1 MTTDSGVIPLKNFYA
16 KRGLRTYCSEVLTLI
31 ISAFVLSLAFPGFVT
46 ETGWGWIAFFALIP
60 VFAVIRNTS
69 WKAVWAYGFLFGVAF
84 YCFFNYWLPGF
95 HPGAIY
101 IVTIIKG
108 GEMIFL
114 FLALK
119 LAYTAFRRHAF
130 IAQGF
135 IWASYAYLSQNW
147 FAGYPYGTI
156 CYALYDYLPLIQIAD
171 ITGIWGIIIMMIL
184 PQGWA
189 GWYLG
194 SLFTGEAEKPLSYVK
209 KSLVYIII
217 YVLLFIAWLVYGL
230 ASLSAQEERVPDRT
244 WRVATIQHNHDSW
257 EGGYQT
263 YLRNFNNLRRLS
275 LEAIRENPD
284 IVVWSETAFI
294 PSVDWH
300 MNYSYE
306 GAGNTIGNEQTAE
319 LVRRFVEFGEE
330 LGKPLLTGNPR
341 GVLKDETKPPI
352 DSETG
357 ELNREDYNTVILFDD
372 GMIKQSYA
380 KQHLVPFTEH
390 FPYQKQLPWLYD
402 ILVSLDYNWWLQG
415 DEPVV
420 FESDGVRFSTPICYE
435 DVFGNLNAEF
445 VREGADLIVNMTN
458 DRWSG
463 CAEAAFQ
470 HAAIATFRSVETRK
484 TMVRSTNSGYTCMIL
499 PTGEIVD
506 PVEQFRM
513 TWHIYDVPIY
523 ETKSDAGFTFYV
535 RHTDLFAY
543 VSIALASVMLGLGA
557 GLIAYRKVHK

>member
-1 MTTDSGVIPLKNFYA
+1 MESFSLKDFYR
-16 KRGLRTYCSEVLTLI
+16 KRGLRTYGSEVLTLI
-31 ISAFVLSLAFPGFVT
+31 LSAFILSLAFPGFVT

-60 VFAVIRNTS
+60 VFAVIINTS

-119 LAYTAFRRHAF
+119 LASRAFGRHAC
-130 IAQGF
+130 IAQAL
-135 IWASYAYLSQNW
+135 IWVSYAYLSQIW

-171 ITGIWGIIIMMIL
+171 ITGIWGIIVMMIF
-184 PQGWA
+184 PQAWA
-189 GWYLG
+189 GWYLAQLARG
-194 SLFTGEAEKPLSYVK
+194 GDANFLHYVRKSLSYVI
-209 KSLVYIII
+209 VYVI
-217 YVLLFIAWLVYGL
+217 LFALWLGYGFY
-230 ASLSAQEERVPDRT
+230 ALSAQEERTADRS
-244 WRVATIQHNHDSW
+244 WRVATVQHNHDSW

-275 LEAIRENPD
+275 LEALREDPD

-306 GAGNTIGNEQTAE
+306 GVGNTIGNEETAE
-319 LVRRFVEFGEE
+319 LVRRFVSFAEE

-341 GVLKDETKPPI
+341 GVLKDESLPPI
-352 DSETG
+352 DPETG
-357 ELNREDYNTVILFDD
+357 ELNRVDYNTVILFDD
-372 GMIKQSYA
+372 GTIKQSYA

-390 FPYQKQLPWLYD
+390 FPYQRQLPWLYN
-402 ILVSLDYNWWLQG
+402 ILVSLDYNWWEQG

-420 FESDGVRFSTPICYE
+420 FESDGVHFSTPICYE
-435 DVFGNLNAEF
+435 DVFGDINAEF
-445 VREGADLIVNMTN
+445 VRNGADLIINMTN

-470 HAAIATFRSVETRK
+470 HAAIAAFRSVETRK

-513 TWHIYDVPIY
+513 TWHIYDVPVY
-523 ETKSDAGFTFYV
+523 ETKSADDLTFYV
-535 RHTDLFAY
+535 THTDLFAY
-543 VSIALASVMLGLGA
+543 IAIGLSLAALACGA
-557 GLIAYRKVHK
+557 ILIIFRKVRRHD

>member
-1 MTTDSGVIPLKNFYA
+1 MKDFYR
-16 KRGLRTYCSEVLTLI
+16 KRGLRTYGSEVLTLI
-31 ISAFVLSLAFPGFVT
+31 LSAFILSLAFPGFVT

-60 VFAVIRNTS
+60 VFAVIINTS

-119 LAYTAFRRHAF
+119 LASRAFGRHAC
-130 IAQGF
+130 IAQAL
-135 IWASYAYLSQNW
+135 IWVSYAYLSQIW

-171 ITGIWGIIIMMIL
+171 ITGIWGIIVMMIF
-184 PQGWA
+184 PQAWA
-189 GWYLG
+189 GWYLAQLARG
-194 SLFTGEAEKPLSYVK
+194 GDANFLHYVRKSLSYVI
-209 KSLVYIII
+209 VYVI
-217 YVLLFIAWLVYGL
+217 LFALWLGYGFY
-230 ASLSAQEERVPDRT
+230 ALSAQEERTADRS
-244 WRVATIQHNHDSW
+244 WRVATVQHNHDSW

-275 LEAIRENPD
+275 LEALREDPD

-306 GAGNTIGNEQTAE
+306 GVGNTIGNEETAE
-319 LVRRFVEFGEE
+319 LVRRFVSFAEE

-341 GVLKDETKPPI
+341 GVLKDESLPPI
-352 DSETG
+352 DPETG
-357 ELNREDYNTVILFDD
+357 ELNRVDYNTVILFDD
-372 GMIKQSYA
+372 GTIKQSYA

-390 FPYQKQLPWLYD
+390 FPYQRQLPWLYN
-402 ILVSLDYNWWLQG
+402 ILVSLDYNWWEQG

-420 FESDGVRFSTPICYE
+420 FESDGVHFSTPICYE
-435 DVFGNLNAEF
+435 DVFGDINAEF
-445 VREGADLIVNMTN
+445 VRNGADLIINMTN

-470 HAAIATFRSVETRK
+470 HAAIAAFRSVETRK

-513 TWHIYDVPIY
+513 TWHIYDVPVY
-523 ETKSDAGFTFYV
+523 ETKSADDLTFYV
-535 RHTDLFAY
+535 THTDLFAY
-543 VSIALASVMLGLGA
+543 IAIGLSLAALACGA
-557 GLIAYRKVHK
+557 ILIIFRKVRRHD

>member
-1 MTTDSGVIPLKNFYA
+1 MFFKLRNFYE

-31 ISAFVLSLAFPGFVT
+31 ISAFILSLAFPGFVT

-60 VFAVIRNTS
+60 VFAVIANTS

-119 LAYTAFRRHAF
+119 LACSAFRQYAY
-130 IAQGF
+130 IAQAL
-135 IWASYAYLSQNW
+135 IWVSYAYLSQIW

-184 PQGWA
+184 PQAWA
-189 GWYLG
+189 GWYLAG
-194 SLFTGEAEKPLSYVK
+194 IFAGRDPSFLHYLR
-209 KSLVYIII
+209 KSLVFIIV
-217 YVLLFIAWLVYGL
+217 YVILFALWLGYGFVSL
-230 ASLSAQEERVPDRT
+230 AGQEAREPDRT
-244 WRVATIQHNHDSW
+244 WRVATVQHNHDSW
-257 EGGYQT
+257 QGGYQT

-275 LEAIRENPD
+275 LEALRDDPD

-294 PSVDWH
+294 PSVWWH

-306 GAGNTIGNEQTAE
+306 GVGNTIGNEETAE
-319 LVRRFVEFGEE
+319 LVRRFVAFAEE
-330 LGKPLLTGNPR
+330 LGRPLVTGNPR
-341 GVLKDETKPPI
+341 GVLADPDKPPI
-352 DSETG
+352 NPQTG
-357 ELNREDYNTVILFDD
+357 ELNRVDYNTVILFDD
-372 GMIKQSYA
+372 GQIKQSYA

-390 FPYQKQLPWLYD
+390 FPYQRQLPWLYD
-402 ILVSLDYNWWLQG
+402 ILVSLDYNWWEEG

-420 FESDGVRFSTPICYE
+420 FESDGVHFSTPICYE
-435 DVFGNLNAEF
+435 DVFGDINAEF
-445 VREGADLIVNMTN
+445 VRNGADLILNMTN

-463 CAEAAFQ
+463 DPNASFQ
-470 HAAIATFRSVETRK
+470 HAAIAVFRSVETRK

-513 TWHIYDVPIY
+513 TYHIYDVPVY
-523 ETKSDAGFTFYV
+523 ETHSEADLTFYV
-535 RHTDLFAY
+535 QHTDLFAY
-543 VSIALASVMLGLGA
+543 ISIALSALALAGA
-557 GLIAYRKVHK
+557 IVLIAIRKVRS

>member
-1 MTTDSGVIPLKNFYA
+1 MLVAS
-16 KRGLRTYCSEVLTLI
+16 
-31 ISAFVLSLAFPGFVT
+31 FVLSLAFPGFVT
-46 ETGWGWIAFFALIP
+46 EKGWGWIAFFALIP

-108 GEMIFL
+108 GEMVLL

-119 LAYTAFRRHAF
+119 LAASAFGRHGYV
-130 IAQGF
+130 AQAL
-135 IWASYAYLSQNW
+135 IWASYAFLAQSW

-171 ITGIWGIIIMMIL
+171 ITGIWGIIIMMVL
-184 PQGWA
+184 PQAWA
-189 GWYLG
+189 GWYVAGL
-194 SLFTGEAEKPLSYVK
+194 LRGEDANLLHYMRR
-209 KSLVYIII
+209 SLVFLVV
-217 YVLLFIAWLVYGL
+217 YVVLFVLWLGYGL
-230 ASLSAQEERVPDRT
+230 WQLSVQSDRQPDRI
-244 WRVATIQHNHDSW
+244 WRVATVQHNHDSW

-275 LEAIRENPD
+275 LEALRADPD
-284 IVVWSETAFI
+284 IVVWSETAFV

-306 GAGNTIGNEQTAE
+306 GAGNTIGNEETAE
-319 LVRRFVEFGEE
+319 LVRRFVSFAEE
-330 LGKPLLTGNPR
+330 LGKPLVTGNPR
-341 GVLKDETKPPI
+341 GVLADESRPPI
-352 DSETG
+352 DQVTG
-357 ELNREDYNTVILFDD
+357 ELNRIDYNTVILFDD
-372 GMIKQSYA
+372 GTIKESYA

-420 FESDGVRFSTPICYE
+420 FESGGVHFSTPICYE
-435 DVFGNLNAEF
+435 DTFGDINAEF
-445 VREGADLIVNMTN
+445 VREGADVIVNMTN

-470 HAAIATFRSVETRK
+470 HACIAVFRSVETRK
-484 TMVRSTNSGYTCMIL
+484 TMVRSTNSGYTCMIT
-499 PTGEIVD
+499 PSGEIVD
-506 PVEQFRM
+506 PVDQFRM
-513 TWHIYDVPIY
+513 TWHIYDVPVY
-523 ETKSDAGFTFYV
+523 ETHDVSDLTFYV
-535 RHTDLFAY
+535 THTDLFAY
-543 VSIALASVMLGLGA
+543 ISIAMSAIALVA
-557 GLIAYRKVHK
+557 GLVVVIVRKVRR

>member
-1 MTTDSGVIPLKNFYA
+1 MIA
-16 KRGLRTYCSEVLTLI
+16 A
-31 ISAFVLSLAFPGFVT
+31 AFILSLAFPGFVT
-46 ETGWGWIAFFALIP
+46 PTGWGWIAFFALIP

-108 GEMIFL
+108 GEMVLL

-119 LAYTAFRRHAF
+119 LAASAFGRHAYVVQ
-130 IAQGF
+130 AL
-135 IWASYAYLSQNW
+135 IWAAYAYLAQSW

-171 ITGIWGIIIMMIL
+171 ITGIWGIIIMMVL
-184 PQGWA
+184 PQAWA
-189 GWYLG
+189 GWYVAGL
-194 SLFTGEAEKPLSYVK
+194 LRGEDADFLHYLRRSV
-209 KSLVYIII
+209 VFVAV
-217 YVLLFIAWLVYGL
+217 YVLLFALWLGYGL
-230 ASLSAQEERVPDRT
+230 WQLSVQSDRQPDRI
-244 WRVATIQHNHDSW
+244 WRVATVQHNHDSW

-263 YLRNFNNLRRLS
+263 YLKNFNNLRRLS
-275 LEAIRENPD
+275 LEALREDPD
-284 IVVWSETAFI
+284 IVVWSETAFV

-306 GAGNTIGNEQTAE
+306 GVGNTIGNEETAE
-319 LVRRFVEFGEE
+319 LVRRFVAFAEE
-330 LGKPLLTGNPR
+330 LGRPLVTGNPR
-341 GVLKDETKPPI
+341 GVLADESKPPI
-352 DSETG
+352 DPVTG
-357 ELNREDYNTVILFDD
+357 ELNRIDYNTVILFDD
-372 GMIKQSYA
+372 GTIKESYA

-420 FESDGVRFSTPICYE
+420 FESGGVHFSTPICYE
-435 DVFGNLNAEF
+435 DTFGDINAEF
-445 VREGADLIVNMTN
+445 VREGADVIVNMTN

-470 HAAIATFRSVETRK
+470 HACIAAFRSVETRK

-506 PVEQFRM
+506 PVDQFRM
-513 TWHIYDVPIY
+513 TWHIYDVPVY
-523 ETKSDAGFTFYV
+523 ETHDWSHFTFYV
-535 RHTDLFAY
+535 AHTDLFAN
-543 VSIALASVMLGLGA
+543 VSIALSALALAA
-557 GLIAYRKVHK
+557 GLAIVIIRKVRR

>member
-1 MTTDSGVIPLKNFYA
+1 MFFKLRNFYE

-31 ISAFVLSLAFPGFVT
+31 ISAFILSLAFPGFVT
-46 ETGWGWIAFFALIP
+46 ETGWGWIAFFALTP
-60 VFAVIRNTS
+60 VFAVIANTS

-119 LAYTAFRRHAF
+119 LACSAFRQYAY
-130 IAQGF
+130 IAQAL
-135 IWASYAYLSQNW
+135 IWVSYAYLSQIW

-184 PQGWA
+184 PQAWA
-189 GWYLG
+189 GWYLAG
-194 SLFTGEAEKPLSYVK
+194 IFAGRDPSFPHYLR
-209 KSLVYIII
+209 KSLVFIIV
-217 YVLLFIAWLVYGL
+217 YVILFALWLGYGFV
-230 ASLSAQEERVPDRT
+230 SLSGQEAREPDRT
-244 WRVATIQHNHDSW
+244 WRVATVQHNHDSW
-257 EGGYQT
+257 QGGYQT

-275 LEAIRENPD
+275 LEALRDDPD

-294 PSVDWH
+294 PSVWWH

-306 GAGNTIGNEQTAE
+306 GVGNTIGNEETAE
-319 LVRRFVEFGEE
+319 LVRRFVAFAEE
-330 LGKPLLTGNPR
+330 LGRPLVTGNPR
-341 GVLKDETKPPI
+341 GVLADPDKPPI
-352 DSETG
+352 DPQTG
-357 ELNREDYNTVILFDD
+357 ELNRVDYNTVILFDD
-372 GMIKQSYA
+372 GQIKQSYA

-390 FPYQKQLPWLYD
+390 FPYQRQLPWLYD
-402 ILVSLDYNWWLQG
+402 ILVSLDYNWWEEG

-420 FESDGVRFSTPICYE
+420 FESDGVHFSTPICYE
-435 DVFGNLNAEF
+435 DVFGDINAAF
-445 VREGADLIVNMTN
+445 VRNGADLILNMTN

-463 CAEAAFQ
+463 DPNASFQ
-470 HAAIATFRSVETRK
+470 HAAIAVFRSVETRK

-513 TWHIYDVPIY
+513 TYHIYDVPVY
-523 ETKSDAGFTFYV
+523 ETHSEADLTFYV
-535 RHTDLFAY
+535 QHTDLFAY
-543 VSIALASVMLGLGA
+543 ISIALSALALAGA
-557 GLIAYRKVHK
+557 IVLIAIRKVRS

>member
-1 MTTDSGVIPLKNFYA
+1 MKDFYR
-16 KRGLRTYCSEVLTLI
+16 KRGLRTYGSEVLTLI
-31 ISAFVLSLAFPGFVT
+31 LSAFILSLAFPGFVT

-60 VFAVIRNTS
+60 VFAVIINTS

-119 LAYTAFRRHAF
+119 LASRAFGRHAC
-130 IAQGF
+130 IAQAL
-135 IWASYAYLSQNW
+135 IWVAYAYLSQIW

-171 ITGIWGIIIMMIL
+171 ITGIWGIIVMMIF
-184 PQGWA
+184 PQAWA
-189 GWYLG
+189 GWYLAQLTRG
-194 SLFTGEAEKPLSYVK
+194 GDANFLHYVR
-209 KSLVYIII
+209 KSLAYVIVYVI
-217 YVLLFIAWLVYGL
+217 LFALWLGYGFY
-230 ASLSAQEERVPDRT
+230 ALSAQEERAADRS

-275 LEAIRENPD
+275 LEALRGDPD

-306 GAGNTIGNEQTAE
+306 GVGNTIGNEETAE
-319 LVRRFVEFGEE
+319 LVRRFVSFAEE

-341 GVLKDETKPPI
+341 GVLKDESLPPI
-352 DSETG
+352 DPETG
-357 ELNREDYNTVILFDD
+357 ELNRVDYNTVILFDD
-372 GMIKQSYA
+372 GTIKQSYA

-390 FPYQKQLPWLYD
+390 FPYQRQLPWLYN
-402 ILVSLDYNWWLQG
+402 ILVSLDYNWWEQG

-420 FESDGVRFSTPICYE
+420 FESDGVHFSTPICYE
-435 DVFGNLNAEF
+435 DVFGDINAEF
-445 VREGADLIVNMTN
+445 VRNGADLIINMTN

-470 HAAIATFRSVETRK
+470 HAAIAVFRSVETRK

-513 TWHIYDVPIY
+513 TWHIYDVPVY
-523 ETKSDAGFTFYV
+523 ETKSADDLTFYV
-535 RHTDLFAY
+535 THTDLFAY
-543 VSIALASVMLGLGA
+543 IAIGLSLAALACGVI
-557 GLIAYRKVHK
+557 LIIFRKVRRHD

>member
-1 MTTDSGVIPLKNFYA
+1 MESFSLKDFYR
-16 KRGLRTYCSEVLTLI
+16 KRGLRTYGSEVLTLI
-31 ISAFVLSLAFPGFVT
+31 LSAFILSLAFPGFVT

-60 VFAVIRNTS
+60 VFAVIINTS

-119 LAYTAFRRHAF
+119 LASRAFGRHAC
-130 IAQGF
+130 IAQAL
-135 IWASYAYLSQNW
+135 IWVAYAYLSQIW

-171 ITGIWGIIIMMIL
+171 ITGIWGIIVMMIF
-184 PQGWA
+184 PQAWA
-189 GWYLG
+189 GWYLAQLARG
-194 SLFTGEAEKPLSYVK
+194 GDANFLHYVR
-209 KSLVYIII
+209 KSLAYVIVYVI
-217 YVLLFIAWLVYGL
+217 LFALWLGYGFY
-230 ASLSAQEERVPDRT
+230 ALSAQEERTADRS

-257 EGGYQT
+257 VGGYQT

-275 LEAIRENPD
+275 LEALREDPD

-306 GAGNTIGNEQTAE
+306 GVGNTIGNEETAE
-319 LVRRFVEFGEE
+319 LVRRFVSFAEE

-341 GVLKDETKPPI
+341 GVLKDESLPPI
-352 DSETG
+352 DPETG
-357 ELNREDYNTVILFDD
+357 ELNRVDYNTVILFDD
-372 GMIKQSYA
+372 GTIKQSYA

-390 FPYQKQLPWLYD
+390 FPYQRQLPWLYN
-402 ILVSLDYNWWLQG
+402 ILVSLDYNWWEQG

-420 FESDGVRFSTPICYE
+420 FESDGVHFSTPICYE
-435 DVFGNLNAEF
+435 DVFGDINAEF
-445 VREGADLIVNMTN
+445 VRNGADLIINMTN

-470 HAAIATFRSVETRK
+470 HAAIAAFRSVETRK

-513 TWHIYDVPIY
+513 TWHIYDVPVY
-523 ETKSDAGFTFYV
+523 ETKSADDLTFYV
-535 RHTDLFAY
+535 THTDLFAY
-543 VSIALASVMLGLGA
+543 IAIGLSLAALACGVI
-557 GLIAYRKVHK
+557 LIIFRKVRRHD